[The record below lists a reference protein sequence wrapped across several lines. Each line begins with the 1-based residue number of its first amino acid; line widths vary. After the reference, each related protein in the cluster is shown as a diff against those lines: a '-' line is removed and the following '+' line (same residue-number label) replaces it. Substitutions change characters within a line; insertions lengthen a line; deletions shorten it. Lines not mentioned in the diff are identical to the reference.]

1 MSSTRAEGSR
11 ASRSAQAAR
20 SSRRIQ
26 RRCVSPASASRSP
39 RWHGIA
45 VLALL
50 ACSSP
55 GATPD
60 AVPDSMPDPAPEA
73 QPDSAPT
80 PGPPATENE
89 PDTALTIDTVQ
100 DTFFENSEV
109 VWLEARERGVEFR
122 AAGQEPGWVVE
133 IGSEQLTV
141 LTNYAADTLVADVP
155 VPLVDSTTW
164 TTSYRVRADG
174 VNVRVDIRD
183 EPCADTMSGERFSAT
198 VTLELNGTVLHGC
211 GRSLDALPL

>member
-1 MSSTRAEGSR
+1 MSSTAEGSR
-11 ASRSAQAAR
+11 ASRSAQAAGY
-20 SSRRIQ
+20 SRRIQ
-26 RRCVSPASASRSP
+26 RRCFSAASASAGM
-39 RWHGIA
+39 RWGWVA
-45 VLALL
+45 VVAVL

-60 AVPDSMPDPAPEA
+60 ATPDV

-80 PGPPATENE
+80 PGPPATEEE
-89 PDTALTIDTVQ
+89 PDTALTIDTAQ

-122 AAGQEPGWVVE
+122 AVGQEPGWVVE

-155 VPLVDSTTW
+155 VPVMDSTTW
-164 TTSYRVRADG
+164 TTSYRVSADN
-174 VNVRVDIRD
+174 VDVRVDIRD